1 MRRGLAAV
9 VLAHLGISFVHGW
22 AHSGARVDLSPGAML
37 FVYGV
42 ILAGP
47 LAGLVVMRRREAVG
61 AALIAATMTAAL
73 LFGVVNHF
81 INAGS
86 DHVAHVAA
94 AWRPLFGST
103 AALLA
108 ISEAAAAAIA
118 IQRLRARTWRAS

>member
-9 VLAHLGISFVHGW
+9 VLAHLGISMVHGW
-22 AHSGARVDLSPGAML
+22 AHSGAHVDLSPGAML
-37 FVYGV
+37 FVYAV
-42 ILAGP
+42 ILASP
-47 LAGLVVMRRREAVG
+47 LAGLVVMRRREALG
-61 AALIAATMTAAL
+61 EALIAATMTAAL
-73 LFGVVNHF
+73 LFGVINHF
-81 INAGS
+81 IIAGS

-118 IQRLRARTWRAS
+118 IQRMRARTWRAS

>member
-9 VLAHLGISFVHGW
+9 VLAHLGISMVHGW
-22 AHSGARVDLSPGAML
+22 AHSGARVDLSPGAMV
-37 FVYGV
+37 FVYAV

-47 LAGLVVMRRREAVG
+47 LAGLVVMRRREALG

-73 LFGVVNHF
+73 LFGVINHF
-81 INAGS
+81 IIAGS

-118 IQRLRARTWRAS
+118 IQRMRARTWRAS

>member
-9 VLAHLGISFVHGW
+9 VLAHLGISMVHGW
-22 AHSGARVDLSPGAML
+22 AHSGAHVDLSPGAML
-37 FVYGV
+37 FVYAV

-47 LAGLVVMRRREAVG
+47 LAGLVVMRRREALG

-73 LFGVVNHF
+73 LFGVINHF
-81 INAGS
+81 IIAGS

-118 IQRLRARTWRAS
+118 IQRMRARTWRAS